1 MRQRCSVACT
11 DTAPMTQPPA
21 LLAGMDTHRLQ
32 HLAQQLQQHYV
43 GPGRI
48 PGCQWLVA
56 RRGEVVA
63 QHSLGLMDVARGT
76 PMRPDAL
83 FRIYSMTKPIT
94 SVALMMLYEE
104 GRFQLNDP
112 VHQYIPSWRGQRV
125 WVAGEGDAMQTREPA
140 QPMTMRHLLNHSSGL
155 TYGGLLLPAGTE
167 PDPVDR
173 AYRALRV
180 NTRNGD
186 SLATFIDKLGQV
198 PLRYDPG
205 QAWGYSFATDVCGH
219 LVQLLSGLPFEQFL
233 QQRIFGPLGM
243 VDTAFQVPPD
253 QLHRLTA
260 NYQHDPD
267 GPPKLLDDPQASL
280 WAAAPALASGGGGL
294 VSTLA
299 DYHRFCEMLRQGG
312 ELNGVRLLG
321 PRTLQLMAR
330 NHLPGGRDL
339 SQCAVDAFS
348 ETAYQGVGFGL
359 GFATTLDEVA
369 AGVLGEDDFYWGG
382 LASTIFWVDP
392 LEDLVVIFLTQLV
405 PSRTYNF
412 RALFKNIVYGAIVD

>member
-1 MRQRCSVACT
+1 
-11 DTAPMTQPPA
+11 MTLTTTPR
-21 LLAGMDTHRLQ
+21 AGMDASRLQ
-32 HLAQQLQQHYV
+32 HLSRHLQQHYL

-63 QHSLGLMDVARGT
+63 QDSLGLMDLARGT

-94 SVALMMLYEE
+94 SVALMMLYEQ
-104 GRFQLNDP
+104 GLFQLNDP
-112 VHQYIPSWRGQRV
+112 VHHLIPSWKRQRV
-125 WVAGEGDAMQTREPA
+125 WVGGDGAAMQTREPK

-155 TYGGLLLPAGTE
+155 TYGGLLLPAGT
-167 PDPVDR
+167 PADPVDR
-173 AYRALRV
+173 AYQALRI

-186 SLATFIDKLGQV
+186 SLQTFIDKLGQV

-205 QAWGYSFATDVCGH
+205 EAWGYSFATDVCGH
-219 LVQLLSGLPFEQFL
+219 LVQLLSGQPFDQFL
-233 QQRIFGPLGM
+233 QQRVFGPLGM
-243 VDTAFQVPPD
+243 VDTGFHVAAD
-253 QLHRLTA
+253 QSHRLTA

-267 GPPKLLDDPQASL
+267 GPPRLLDDPQASL
-280 WAAAPALASGGGGL
+280 WAQPPALPSGGGGL
-294 VSTLA
+294 VSTLT
-299 DYHRFCEMLRQGG
+299 DYHRFAEMLRRGG
-312 ELNGVRLLG
+312 ELDGVRLLG
-321 PRTLQLMAR
+321 PRTLALMRR

-339 SQCAVDAFS
+339 STCAVDAFS

-359 GFATTLDEVA
+359 GLATTLDEVA
-369 AGVLGEDDFYWGG
+369 AGVLGGGDFYWGG

-392 LEDLVVIFLTQLV
+392 REELVVIFLTQLV

-412 RALFKNIVYGAIVD
+412 RALFKNIVYSALID